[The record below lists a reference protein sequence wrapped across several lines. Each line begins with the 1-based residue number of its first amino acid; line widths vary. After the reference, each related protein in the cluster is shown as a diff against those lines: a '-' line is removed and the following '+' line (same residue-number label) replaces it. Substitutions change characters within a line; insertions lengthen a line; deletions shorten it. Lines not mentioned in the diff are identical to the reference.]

1 MDVDLQLSIGSRY
14 SILSMI
20 FFIPYIIFQ
29 FPANIAIRKLGPA
42 VWLPTLVLCW
52 GAVTIGMG
60 FTHSWVQALGCRII
74 LGVLEAGYYPGCVFL
89 LSCWYVRFEVQ
100 KRFSGFYLL
109 ALLASGF
116 SNILAWGLSEMKG
129 VGGLNGWRWIFIV
142 VSLTFSPFPH
152 LEEIV
157 PSHGKLDAKVFVG
170 RRHNY
175 PPRPLRIPY
184 HHRLP

>member
-74 LGVLEAGYYPGCVFL
+74 LGVLEAGYYPGCEYE
-89 LSCWYVRFEVQ
+89 CWC
-100 KRFSGFYLL
+100 L
-109 ALLASGF
+109 
-116 SNILAWGLSEMKG
+116 M
-129 VGGLNGWRWIFIV
+129 
-142 VSLTFSPFPH
+142 
-152 LEEIV
+152 
-157 PSHGKLDAKVFVG
+157 
-170 RRHNY
+170 
-175 PPRPLRIPY
+175 LRY
-184 HHRLP
+184 